1 MELDTETFLRTCGV
15 TAGPAEMRKNSLD
28 AALETRW
35 CIQLALLEFDKGPVN
50 VRHIIDDHGRPYIEL
65 KQGDKKKFIKSS
77 LNIVILGCGWN
88 PVCYARILAGQHLHS
103 TEMTLL
109 GNLLK
114 SETNVVFEDKRK
126 NLLYYPFLN
135 SPMYHLDAILETYTH
150 RIDNTS
156 VIEGALNGDK
166 YRFANGANES
176 NFSIFE
182 EKEKYLG
189 IFDWAMGIPSE
200 ERSSWQKIY
209 NQDAGKELFYLLAFK
224 DLITESVYYM
234 KYHPEKTLMLRSQ
247 YQWQKDFLEIIP
259 EKEAV
264 ETVLDTTFS
273 NLKEAQALYKK
284 LFCEILKDWV
294 ELKGLQDFVLP
305 VRD

>member
-1 MELDTETFLRTCGV
+1 MELDTETFLRTCGI
-15 TAGPAEMRKNSLD
+15 TTGPAEMRKNSLD
-28 AALETRW
+28 AAQETRW
-35 CIQLALLEFDKGPVN
+35 CIQIALLEFDKGPVN
-50 VRHIIDDHGRPYIEL
+50 VRHIIDSHGRPYIEL
-65 KQGDKKKFIKSS
+65 KQGEKKKFIKSS

-88 PVCYARILAGQHLHS
+88 PRCYARLLAGQHLHS

-114 SETNVVFEDKRK
+114 SETNVIFEDKRK

-135 SPMYHLDAILETYTH
+135 SPMYRLDAILETYAH
-150 RIDNTS
+150 RIDNES
-156 VIEGALNGDK
+156 VIEDALNGDR
-166 YRFANGANES
+166 YRFINGANES

-189 IFDWAMGIPSE
+189 VFDWALGISPE
-200 ERSSWQKIY
+200 ERSSWQELY

-224 DLITESVYYM
+224 DLITESIYYM
-234 KYHPEKTLMLRSQ
+234 KHSPEKTLMLRSQ

-259 EKEAV
+259 KKETV
-264 ETVLDTTFS
+264 ETVLDTPFS
-273 NLKEAQALYKK
+273 NLEEAAVLYKK

-294 ELKGLQDFVLP
+294 ELNGLQDFVLP
-305 VRD
+305 VRN